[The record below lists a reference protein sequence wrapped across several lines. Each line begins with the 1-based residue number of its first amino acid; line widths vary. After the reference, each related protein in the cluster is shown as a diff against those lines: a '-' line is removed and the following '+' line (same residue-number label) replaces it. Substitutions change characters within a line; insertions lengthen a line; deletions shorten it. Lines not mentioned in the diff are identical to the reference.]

1 MGGPAPAPAP
11 PSESAEM
18 VQEIL
23 LKLSTRDVIRCCCVS
38 KLWRSVVADPTFRTL
53 HAEAE
58 ADHPGRPDEA
68 SFFRVSSPSKPAAM
82 LHRVTIPSGYS
93 LSNVCNGL
101 LCFGLVRDSPDAP
114 TFICNPVTGETAMV
128 PKAPPPKWFT
138 SGTIY
143 HIFALGFSPSTKEHK
158 LFRFTFSPFSSIDGS
173 NIDMCVCT
181 LDGAAGGGGWRQSSF
196 RSKCPLMSTLLPVL
210 VQGKLYLVTTGKT
223 GSGERRNPDGLLEV
237 DVATE
242 AHRTHCLPF
251 EADEYHSAWDPL
263 VNACEMG
270 GRLCLAVDI
279 LRGTETTARKVQ
291 FWILMSSSPPAH
303 HDLQLESTNLRWNLR
318 YSFNV
323 IDDYSDYYFFQPR
336 AVWFDDG
343 EMTLC
348 YRDYNVLFKHGT
360 RGRSP
365 EPSPDADCPQCDR
378 QIKLPQMPSNCQ
390 WNIFGGY
397 RPSLLSPLTLAPP
410 PSCWDGEEERHKCE
424 HALLLTLE

>member
-11 PSESAEM
+11 PPESAEM

-23 LKLSTRDVIRCCCVS
+23 LKLPTRDVIRCCCVCR
-38 KLWRSVVADPTFRTL
+38 LWRRVVANPTFRDL
-53 HAEAE
+53 HAEANHVPAASPE
-58 ADHPGRPDEA
+58 ALLVTVTREPGRPGEA
-68 SFFRVSSPSKPAAM
+68 SFFRVSSPSKPTAM
-82 LHRVTIPSGYS
+82 PHRVTIPSGYS
-93 LSNVCNGL
+93 LSN
-101 LCFGLVRDSPDAP
+101 
-114 TFICNPVTGETAMV
+114 
-128 PKAPPPKWFT
+128 APPPKEFT

-143 HIFALGFSPSTKEHK
+143 HIFALGFSPFTKEHK
-158 LFRFTFSPFSSIDGS
+158 LFRFTFSPFSFIHGT
-173 NIDMCVCT
+173 NIDLCVCT
-181 LDGAAGGGGWRQSSF
+181 LDGIAGGGGWRQSSI
-196 RSKCPLMSTLLPVL
+196 RSQCPLLSTLLPVL
-210 VQGKLYLVTTGKT
+210 VQGKLYLVTIGKT
-223 GSGERRNPDGLLEV
+223 CPGELRNPDGLLEI
-237 DVATE
+237 DIATE
-242 AHRTHCLPF
+242 ARHTHRLPF

-270 GRLCLAVDI
+270 GRLCLALDI
-279 LRGTETTARKVQ
+279 LRGTETTVRKIQ
-291 FWILMSSSPPAH
+291 FWVLMSSPPPAH
-303 HDLQLESTNLRWNLR
+303 HDQPLESNNLSWDLC

-323 IDDYSDYYFFQPR
+323 DEDYSDYYFFQPR
-336 AVWFDDG
+336 AAWFDDG

-365 EPSPDADCPQCDR
+365 GPSPEADCPQCDR
-378 QIKLPQMPSNCQ
+378 QNKLPQMPSNCQ

>member
-1 MGGPAPAPAP
+1 MGEPAPAP
-11 PSESAEM
+11 PPESAPPEA
-18 VQEIL
+18 L
-23 LKLSTRDVIRCCCVS
+23 LVTLTR
-38 KLWRSVVADPTFRTL
+38 
-53 HAEAE
+53 E
-58 ADHPGRPDEA
+58 PGRPDEA
-68 SFFRVSSPSKPAAM
+68 TFFRVSSPSKPAPM
-82 LHRVTIPSGYS
+82 PHRVTIPSGYS

-101 LCFGLVRDSPDAP
+101 LCFARVRDSAEAP
-114 TFICNPVTGETAMV
+114 AFICNPVTGETAKV
-128 PKAPPPKWFT
+128 PKAPPPMGFT
-138 SGTIY
+138 GGTIY
-143 HIFALGFSPSTKEHK
+143 RIFALGFSPFTKEHK
-158 LFRFTFSPFSSIDGS
+158 LFRFRFSPFSSIHGT
-173 NIDMCVCT
+173 NIDLCV
-181 LDGAAGGGGWRQSSF
+181 A
-196 RSKCPLMSTLLPVL
+196 RSAPSAPCCPLCSRPVL
-210 VQGKLYLVTTGKT
+210 VQGKLYLVTIGKT
-223 GSGERRNPDGLLEV
+223 CPWELRNPDGLLEI
-237 DVATE
+237 DIATE
-242 AHRTHCLPF
+242 ARHTHRLPF

-279 LRGTETTARKVQ
+279 LRGTATTVRKIQ
-291 FWILMSSSPPAH
+291 FWVLMSLPPPAH
-303 HDLQLESTNLRWNLR
+303 HDQPLESNNLRWDLC

-323 IDDYSDYYFFQPR
+323 DEDYSDYYFFQPR
-336 AVWFDDG
+336 AAWFDDG

-365 EPSPDADCPQCDR
+365 EPSPEADCPQCDR